1 MHGITDNIMAVLILS
16 SLALTANSRFTACI
30 SIVAF
35 QGVALGLIP
44 LFSHEGVSFRTTCL
58 ALLVIVVKGLVFPRL
73 LARAVRDTNAYREA
87 APFIGYGVSIVIGIL
102 LLVISFWV
110 GVRLPLPVFE
120 NDSSLIVPGAISSIL
135 TGLFLLTSRRQAV
148 TQVLGFLVMENG
160 IAAFGLA
167 VVPEIP
173 LLIELGILIDVF
185 VGVFV
190 MAIAIRYIS
199 HEFDHIDIDRLSTLK
214 G

>member
-1 MHGITDNIMAVLILS
+1 MHGMTDNIMAVLLLI
-16 SLALTANSRFTACI
+16 SLALTASSRFTACI
-30 SIVAF
+30 SLVAF

-44 LFSHEGVSFRTTCL
+44 LFSHGGMNLRTVFL
-58 ALLVIVVKGLVFPRL
+58 AGLVVVVKGLIFPRL
-73 LARAVRDTNAYREA
+73 LARAVRDTNAYREV
-87 APFIGYGVSIVIGIL
+87 APFVGYGFSIVIGIF
-102 LLVISFWV
+102 LLVVSFWV
-110 GVRLPLPVFE
+110 GNRLPLPDLE
-120 NDSSLIVPGAISSIL
+120 SSSSLIVPGAISAIL

-148 TQVLGFLVMENG
+148 MQVLGYLVMENG

-173 LLIELGILIDVF
+173 LLIELGILLDVF

-190 MAIAIRYIS
+190 MAIAIWHIS
-199 HEFDHIDIDRLSTLK
+199 HEFDHTNIDRLSTLK